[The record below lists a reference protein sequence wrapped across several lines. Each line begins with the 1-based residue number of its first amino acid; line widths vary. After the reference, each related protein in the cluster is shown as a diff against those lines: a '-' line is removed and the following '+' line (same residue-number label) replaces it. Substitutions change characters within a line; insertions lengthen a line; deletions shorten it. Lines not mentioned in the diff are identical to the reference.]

1 MAITSIKTI
10 KIQPDILFQEVR
22 GETVLLN
29 LDNENYFGLDEVG
42 TFFWKLLQ
50 ENNDFQKVF
59 DIMLDE
65 YEVDAAQL
73 EKDLNKLVE
82 KMVEAGLINI
92 STED

>member
-1 MAITSIKTI
+1 MNTIKTI
-10 KIQPDILFQEVR
+10 KIQPDVLFQEVR

-29 LDNENYFGLDEVG
+29 LDNESYFGLDETG

-65 YEVDAAQL
+65 YDVDAVQL
-73 EKDLNKLVE
+73 KTDLDSLVE

>member
-1 MAITSIKTI
+1 MLI

-29 LDNENYFGLDEVG
+29 LDNESYFGLDETG

-50 ENNDFQKVF
+50 ENEDFQKVF
-59 DIMLDE
+59 DIMLNE
-65 YEVDAAQL
+65 YEVDAEQL
-73 EKDLNKLVE
+73 KTDLDNLVE
-82 KMVEAGLINI
+82 KMVEVGLINI